1 MCVYIEGKHSL
12 VKKILKMSKLVQQKE
27 EKMWLLG
34 KLRVSVKFM
43 LNPFVTGNLKMSKFF
58 ENLYFFYHF
67 SFINLYFVKEQ
78 Q

>member
-27 EKMWLLG
+27 EKIWLLG

-43 LNPFVTGNLKMSKFF
+43 LNPFVT
-58 ENLYFFYHF
+58 
-67 SFINLYFVKEQ
+67 VT
-78 Q
+78 